1 MKLEGGDG
9 EVCTR
14 SATDYRTLAV
24 SRRNSK
30 NKFSRN
36 ISKSRRARSR
46 RMAAKNVLPS
56 FLPCFQSIEEVTL
69 DKMVSGSYGCL
80 DSHRR
85 EGCSRYRTKETR
97 VIYVKGT
104 AIFLL

>member
-24 SRRNSK
+24 RRRNSK

-36 ISKSRRARSR
+36 IRAGE
-46 RMAAKNVLPS
+46 L
-56 FLPCFQSIEEVTL
+56 EV
-69 DKMVSGSYGCL
+69 S
-80 DSHRR
+80 
-85 EGCSRYRTKETR
+85 EW
-97 VIYVKGT
+97 
-104 AIFLL
+104 

>member
-14 SATDYRTLAV
+14 TVADYRTLAV
-24 SRRNSK
+24 RRRHSEE
-30 NKFSRN
+30 KFSRN
-36 ISKSRRARSR
+36 IRAGELEEGEWQQKKS
-46 RMAAKNVLPS
+46 PS
-56 FLPCFQSIEEVTL
+56 FQSIEEVTL

-80 DSHRR
+80 DSRR
-85 EGCSRYRTKETR
+85 RSGGETESSGTYEKTS
-97 VIYVKGT
+97 VIYVKGR